1 MVAEKL
7 AKGLLATASDPPP
20 PPPTHQAFVR
30 LLQIAKN
37 RPDVRRRLGYRDT
50 ASFLAFVDSL
60 LPLAAKIEALAP
72 SAAGMGRPNP
82 EYPWRDPTTATSI
95 APADYPFN
103 DFDARSPAL
112 ADKTGHTRPNPLRS
126 SGCGPPCRCYL
137 GPCVRPVAG
146 RRTVP
151 SRARRAVRG
160 GSCAT
165 ESASPQPSP
174 SAR

>member
-1 MVAEKL
+1 VSWRAAFLRQAASDEAVRRLLDRAGVEWCHGLHYLQMVAEKL

-103 DFDARSPAL
+103 DFDARSPQMRKL
-112 ADKTGHTRPNPLRS
+112 ASLMEQ
-126 SGCGPPCRCYL
+126 L
-137 GPCVRPVAG
+137 
-146 RRTVP
+146 
-151 SRARRAVRG
+151 SRL
-160 GSCAT
+160 
-165 ESASPQPSP
+165 P
-174 SAR
+174 